1 MNITILGAS
10 GQTGLELVRQALAA
24 GHQVTALARA
34 PEAFPVADPA
44 LSIAAGDARVPAD
57 LAKALAGQDAVL
69 SALGSMKAG
78 DELLQRSTAALV
90 SAARDTG
97 VRRVVQLS
105 SFLAAPNYK
114 PGLAGKLMSPMI
126 SGMVAD
132 KRAGEDLLTRSD
144 LDWTI
149 VYATGLDKAKAGQP
163 VRIVGPGE
171 KVTLSNGIARADVA
185 RFMLAELD
193 RAPHHQGKVVI
204 TAR

>member
-10 GQTGLELVRQALAA
+10 GKTGIELVRQALAA
-24 GHQVTALARA
+24 GHQVTALVRT
-34 PEAFPVADPA
+34 PEAFPVTNPA
-44 LSIAAGDARVPAD
+44 LSVVVGDARVQPD
-57 LAKALAGQDAVL
+57 LAKALVGQEAVL

-90 SAARDTG
+90 RAAQDTG
-97 VRRVVQLS
+97 VQRIVQLS

-114 PGLAGKLMSPMI
+114 PGLAGKLMSPMV

-132 KRAGEDLLTRSD
+132 KRAGEELLTRSS

-149 VYATGLDKAKAGQP
+149 VYATGLDKANAGQQ

-171 KVTLSNGIARADVA
+171 QVTSRNGIARADVA
-185 RFMLAELD
+185 RFLLNELD
-193 RAPHHQGKVVI
+193 RTPHHRGTVVI
-204 TAR
+204 TAK